1 MLRQNETLRGTRTRT
16 AGCWP
21 AASVWA
27 TYSIASVRISSL
39 RMATRCACATVN
51 YGSGMVPVSC
61 MYSLFIPVSTRRLE
75 ALTSQ
80 CHRDESVS
88 KRESITSLSLSLLMY
103 ETLSITLA
111 LQHQLKSEEITSV
124 VTVTACSPP
133 QHALQH
139 RSPGPSPVPSPASN
153 PTPLVPP
160 ARTSRA
166 TPQACSGR
174 RARQSGR
181 HPRRGAASRRARPQ
195 A

>member
-1 MLRQNETLRGTRTRT
+1 
-16 AGCWP
+16 
-21 AASVWA
+21 
-27 TYSIASVRISSL
+27 
-39 RMATRCACATVN
+39 
-51 YGSGMVPVSC
+51 
-61 MYSLFIPVSTRRLE
+61 MYSLVYSTQRLE

-124 VTVTACSPP
+124 VTVTACSPL

-166 TPQACSGR
+166 TAACGAGQHRQPEMDRLSAWLHVHWQMAQK
-174 RARQSGR
+174 RAFS
-181 HPRRGAASRRARPQ
+181 GAAASLTSGAW
-195 A
+195 